1 MIRDVVIWLAVSDV
15 VAAAALGLIIYMIGR
30 RSGHP
35 VPVTTAIG
43 LGVLFA
49 LPGALLYGLVWAFG
63 G

>member
-1 MIRDVVIWLAVSDV
+1 MIRDVVVWLAVSDV
-15 VAAAALGLIIYMIGR
+15 VAAAALGLVIYTVGR

-35 VPVTTAIG
+35 VPATTAVG

-49 LPGALLYGLVWAFG
+49 LPGAAVYGLVWAFG